1 MRVGTFTVPAVVRN
15 PRHPERSVAL
25 DLLVDTGAG
34 ATWTLLPADIV
45 TQLDLPTPWRRSVT
59 LASGDPVTYA
69 TGEVALRLDG
79 EELTT
84 IFLAG
89 PLGALGL
96 LGAVTLEQFGLA
108 PDPVK
113 KALVRVGG
121 MLAAGR

>member
-1 MRVGTFTVPAVVRN
+1 MRVGTFTVPAVLRN
-15 PRHPERSVAL
+15 PRHHERSIAL
-25 DLLVDTGAG
+25 DLLVDTG

-45 TQLDLPTPWRRSVT
+45 TQLELRTPWRRSVT

>member
-1 MRVGTFTVPAVVRN
+1 MRVGTFTVPVVVRN

-25 DLLVDTGAG
+25 DLLVDTGA
-34 ATWTLLPADIV
+34 TWTLLPADIV
-45 TQLDLPTPWRRSVT
+45 TRLGLPTPWRRSVT

>member
-1 MRVGTFTVPAVVRN
+1 MRVGTFAVPVVVRN

-25 DLLVDTGAG
+25 DLLVDTGA
-34 ATWTLLPADIV
+34 TWTLLPADIV
-45 TQLDLPTPWRRSVT
+45 TRLGLPTPWRRSVT

>member
-1 MRVGTFTVPAVVRN
+1 MRVGTFTVPVVVRN

-25 DLLVDTGAG
+25 DLLVDTGA
-34 ATWTLLPADIV
+34 TWTLLPADIV
-45 TQLDLPTPWRRSVT
+45 TQLGLPTRWRRSVT

-96 LGAVTLEQFGLA
+96 LGAVTLEQFALA

>member
-1 MRVGTFTVPAVVRN
+1 MRVGTFTVPVVVRN

-25 DLLVDTGAG
+25 DLLVDTGA
-34 ATWTLLPADIV
+34 TWTLLPADIE
-45 TQLDLPTPWRRSVT
+45 TRLGLPTPWRRSVT